1 MQRPVQLSYG
11 QVKQNVEGCL
21 FVWTGKKILMYHG
34 GCSIKILHAN
44 RLSFLHV
51 CIVGKACVHAK
62 KRWRA
67 MSAVDGNTDIAGQIC
82 LLHNQKV
89 FFPCGIT
96 CTDK

>member
-1 MQRPVQLSYG
+1 MWKGVYLSG
-11 QVKQNVEGCL
+11 RVKKFLCI
-21 FVWTGKKILMYHG
+21 TGG
-34 GCSIKILHAN
+34 SIKILHAN

-67 MSAVDGNTDIAGQIC
+67 MRAVDGNTDFAGQIC
-82 LLHNQKV
+82 LLHNHKV

-96 CTDK
+96 NPCTDK